1 MARRSRGTGSLTT
14 YRDSAGAES
23 WYGLFYSHGRRVKR
37 RICPKREAGT
47 RKGLTRTQAEAALRR
62 ITEEAH
68 AAPPVVRRVTVGEA
82 AGAT

>member
-37 RICPKREAGT
+37 RICPNARQEHGRDSLAPRPK
-47 RKGLTRTQAEAALRR
+47 LRS
-62 ITEEAH
+62 
-68 AAPPVVRRVTVGEA
+68 
-82 AGAT
+82 GA